1 MDVLARGFSCMST
14 PPAAVSVVVAAI
26 FGAQNALKQQ
36 QSFNTQRH
44 KEDMREQQHLCACA
58 TRLRERERSAE
69 KKV

>member
-1 MDVLARGFSCMST
+1 MDVLARGFSCMSA

-44 KEDMREQQHLCACA
+44 TRATALVRLCDEIE
-58 TRLRERERSAE
+58 RERERSAE